1 MTAKS
6 TALWK
11 VVVDGFRLELWESH
25 SWLAYNY
32 TMAFS
37 ILAQPERIALV
48 YLGEDAEEAMALFC
62 QKVEYHRR
70 LST

>member
-6 TALWK
+6 TALWQ
-11 VVVDGFRLELWESH
+11 VVVDGFRLELWESR

-32 TMAFS
+32 TLAFS
-37 ILAQPERIALV
+37 ILAQPDRIALV
-48 YLGEDAEEAMALFC
+48 YLGQDPEEAEALFC